1 MTSLTPTNSS
11 SKIFPINHR
20 IEKIKLHKSSTKH
33 SIQNSNLSRSTS
45 VSNYSELLSSRSN
58 KTKKCIPSIPVSM
71 LTPYTPITKQ
81 PNTTRSNKKIQ
92 HSFSSIFIKKKKKK
106 SDKELPKLYQ
116 EYLNVNENLSKEDK
130 KIKERI
136 PKDKVPNQKLIKLYK
151 MNDKYMINHY
161 KIKGNNQIAYQNEFK
176 VSDYQ
181 SMLLDFTSIT
191 ARRELLLQ
199 MKHSLNNLNKI
210 ALPVNKRVQY
220 NPKSRWDYLIQNI
233 ENNVPKFLIEK
244 IKTIGKKKYNKKE

>member
-1 MTSLTPTNSS
+1 
-11 SKIFPINHR
+11 
-20 IEKIKLHKSSTKH
+20 
-33 SIQNSNLSRSTS
+33 
-45 VSNYSELLSSRSN
+45 
-58 KTKKCIPSIPVSM
+58 
-71 LTPYTPITKQ
+71 
-81 PNTTRSNKKIQ
+81 
-92 HSFSSIFIKKKKKK
+92 
-106 SDKELPKLYQ
+106 
-116 EYLNVNENLSKEDK
+116 
-130 KIKERI
+130 
-136 PKDKVPNQKLIKLYK
+136 
-151 MNDKYMINHY
+151 MNDKYMINQY

-233 ENNVPKFLIEK
+233 ENNVTKFLIEK